1 MWKLLIDSQNSE
13 PGHRGSVPHGSFAW
27 IHHVR
32 VCLWIWELS
41 MRDTVYG
48 GNISFPLRGWKNEG
62 VEISA
67 MNVTLRSEISFQSS
81 KCISVPPTF
90 GTAFFIPQ
98 NNSVICLWHLVETKW
113 VALRHSLK
121 IESPISEGIKR
132 RAGTRYPGLFAKQ
145 SLLAAADKALCHF
158 RGRAPGG

>member
-1 MWKLLIDSQNSE
+1 
-13 PGHRGSVPHGSFAW
+13 
-27 IHHVR
+27 
-32 VCLWIWELS
+32 
-41 MRDTVYG
+41 
-48 GNISFPLRGWKNEG
+48 
-62 VEISA
+62 

-81 KCISVPPTF
+81 KCVSVPQTF

-98 NNSVICLWHLVETKW
+98 DNSVICLWHLVETEW

-145 SLLAAADKALCHF
+145 KLLQTKLCVLSEEELPV
-158 RGRAPGG
+158 GKMCLMQ